1 MGTEII
7 GVVIFV
13 LVAIVCTAIV
23 RLFTRK
29 RIYVMGGSALLIIL
43 SVMALELAFTGKLE
57 TISLAFIVVALL
69 TSIATG
75 FIATISTSNSVE
87 HKR

>member
-1 MGTEII
+1 
-7 GVVIFV
+7 
-13 LVAIVCTAIV
+13 
-23 RLFTRK
+23 
-29 RIYVMGGSALLIIL
+29 MGGSALLIIL